1 MITPSDDDYQE
12 TKRLKRSGA
21 SLKSPFKEIADW
33 VAAEY
38 RVRVLN
44 VVHDAVTYD
53 RPRLIV
59 ILETQEDALKFQNG
73 PFGDFNRVDQKRVQQ
88 HFETILAELGDHRFN
103 VEGLFVIFVA
113 FEPIARMEANE
124 SVTKEEIH
132 RLKLK
137 LNNKDLWEIS
147 SLFER
152 VTFFF
157 HTDAQVK
164 EYEAAGLRDLYAQE
178 YSRLLQAYDEF
189 GYFRKRAVSACFDS
203 KENFDT
209 NYQSNW
215 YYYYK

>member
-21 SLKSPFKEIADW
+21 PLKSPFKEIAEW

-44 VVHDAVTYD
+44 VVYDTVTYN

-73 PFGDFNRVDQKRVQQ
+73 PFGDFNRIDQKRVQE
-88 HFETILAELGDHRFN
+88 HFETILAEQDDHRFN
-103 VEGLFVIFVA
+103 VEGLFVIFAA

-124 SVTKEEIH
+124 SVTKEELH

-137 LNNKDLWEIS
+137 LDNKELWEIS
-147 SLFER
+147 RLFES

-157 HTDAQVK
+157 YTDAQVK

-178 YSRLLQAYDEF
+178 YARLLQAYDEF
-189 GYFRKRAVSACFDS
+189 GYFRKRGVSAYFDS

-209 NYQSNW
+209 NYESNW

>member
-1 MITPSDDDYQE
+1 MILPSDDNYQE

-21 SLKSPFKEIADW
+21 PLKSPFKEIAEW
-33 VAAEY
+33 IAAEY
-38 RVRVLN
+38 RVRILN
-44 VVHDAVTYD
+44 VVYDTVTYD

-59 ILETQEDALKFQNG
+59 ILETQKDALKLQDG
-73 PFGDFNRVDQKRVQQ
+73 ASGDFNKIDQRRVHER
-88 HFETILAELGDHRFN
+88 FETILAEQDDHRFN
-103 VEGLFVIFVA
+103 VEGLFVIFAA
-113 FEPIARMEANE
+113 FEPVARMEANE
-124 SVTKEEIH
+124 SVTKEELD

-147 SLFER
+147 RLFES

-157 HTDAQVK
+157 YTDAQVRK
-164 EYEAAGLRDLYAQE
+164 YEAAGLRDLYADE
-178 YSRLLQAYDEF
+178 YARLLQAYDEF
-189 GYFRKRAVSACFDS
+189 GYFQKRGVSANFDS

>member
-21 SLKSPFKEIADW
+21 PLTSPFREIAQW

-38 RVRVLN
+38 GVRVLN
-44 VVHDAVTYD
+44 VVYDSVTYD
-53 RPRLIV
+53 IPRLIV
-59 ILETQEDALKFQNG
+59 ILETQKDTLKFQNG
-73 PFGDFNRVDQKRVQQ
+73 AFGDFNKIDQKRVRER
-88 HFETILAELGDHRFN
+88 FETIIAEQDDHRFN
-103 VEGLFVIFVA
+103 VEGLFVIFAA
-113 FEPIARMEANE
+113 FEPVARMEANE
-124 SVTKEEIH
+124 SVTKDELH

-147 SLFER
+147 RLFES

-157 HTDAQVK
+157 YTDAQVRK
-164 EYEAAGLRDLYAQE
+164 YEAAGLRDLYAQE
-178 YSRLLQAYDEF
+178 YARLLQAYDEF
-189 GYFRKRAVSACFDS
+189 GYFRKRGVSADFDS